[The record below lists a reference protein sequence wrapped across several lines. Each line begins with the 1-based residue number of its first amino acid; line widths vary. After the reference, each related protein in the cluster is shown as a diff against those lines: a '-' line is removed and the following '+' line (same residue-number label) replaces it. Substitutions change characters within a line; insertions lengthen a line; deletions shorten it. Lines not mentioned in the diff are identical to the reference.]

1 MWEHTGEVRK
11 ALLPADNTVIL
22 SKKENDYFPES
33 EFSIDKLCKALSF
46 LMYAPPSIKNEETVS
61 L

>member
-1 MWEHTGEVRK
+1 MWEHIGEVRK

-46 LMYAPPSIKNEETVS
+46 LM
-61 L
+61 